1 VVASA
6 GGAAAHLMDERRW
19 GRGPLDSL
27 VTAQIRSRA
36 PVQGNK
42 FRASM
47 VDLMDGVDWNL
58 HKIWVVELNLTLP
71 IAYRFSY
78 KAI

>member
-1 VVASA
+1 MVASV
-6 GGAAAHLMDERRW
+6 GGDAARLVEERRW
-19 GRGPLDSL
+19 GRGPLDSP
-27 VTAQIRSRA
+27 VMAQIRSRA
-36 PVQGNK
+36 PVRGNK
-42 FRASM
+42 FGASM
-47 VDLMDGVDWNL
+47 VDPMDGVDWNL